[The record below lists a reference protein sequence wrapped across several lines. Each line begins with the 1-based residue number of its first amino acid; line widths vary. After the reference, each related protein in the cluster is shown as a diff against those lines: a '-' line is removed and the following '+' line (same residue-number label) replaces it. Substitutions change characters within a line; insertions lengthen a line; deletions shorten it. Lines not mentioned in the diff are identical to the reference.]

1 MKNLLQ
7 WGSEYVVD
15 EEKTYP
21 CSECG
26 KPTHFVEIFYQV
38 PICSK
43 ECQKKID
50 EDFAKWHMEHF
61 EETESI
67 F

>member
-1 MKNLLQ
+1 MKTILQ

-15 EEKTYP
+15 EKKIYP

-26 KPTHFVEIFYQV
+26 KPTHFIEIFYQV
-38 PICSK
+38 PVCSE

-50 EDFAKWHMEHF
+50 KDFNKWMTNIFREMESDF
-61 EETESI
+61 
-67 F
+67 